1 MTPEWDQW
9 KGAMDVKME
18 TASERFAEMEA
29 RLKHVEEKVSEVV
42 AKLSVPLFIAGISG
56 PIIGA
61 LIVYVLTK
69 QIK

>member
-1 MTPEWDQW
+1 MTPDWNEW

-18 TASERFAEMEA
+18 TASEHFEELEA
-29 RLKHVEEKVSEVV
+29 RLDKLEEKVSDVV

>member
-9 KGAMDVKME
+9 KGAIDVKME
-18 TASERFAEMEA
+18 TATERFSELEA
-29 RLKHVEEKVSEVV
+29 RLLRIEEKVADVV
-42 AKLSVPLFIAGISG
+42 AKLAVPLFIAGISG

-69 QIK
+69 QTK

>member
-1 MTPEWDQW
+1 MTPDWNEW

-18 TASERFAEMEA
+18 TATERFAELEA
-29 RLKHVEEKVSEVV
+29 RLERIEEKVSDVV
-42 AKLSVPLFIAGISG
+42 AKLAVPLFMAGISG

-69 QIK
+69 QSK

>member
-1 MTPEWDQW
+1 MTPDWNEW

-18 TASERFAEMEA
+18 TATERFAELEA
-29 RLKHVEEKVSEVV
+29 RLERIEEKVSDVV
-42 AKLSVPLFIAGISG
+42 AKLAVPLFMAGISG

-69 QIK
+69 QTK